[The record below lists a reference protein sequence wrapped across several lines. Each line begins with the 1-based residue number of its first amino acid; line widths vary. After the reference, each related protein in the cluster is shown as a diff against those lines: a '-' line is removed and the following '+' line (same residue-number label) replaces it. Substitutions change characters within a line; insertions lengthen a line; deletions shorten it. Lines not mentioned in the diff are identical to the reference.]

1 MKVEF
6 TIKLSKEEIIEL
18 IERAKMVNHN
28 IQLLEEMGLDGLDIA
43 DKFSQESILFY
54 IAEEF
59 CNWDPDGFWDL
70 VYNDDLSAEEIYNIV
85 MGPCLDDVM

>member
-1 MKVEF
+1 MEF
-6 TIKLSKEEIIEL
+6 IIKLNKEKIIEL

-28 IQLLEEMGLDGLDIA
+28 IWLLEEMGLDGLDIA
-43 DKFSQESILFY
+43 DKFSQESILNY

-70 VYNDDLSAEEIYNIV
+70 VYNEDLSAEEVYNIV
-85 MGPCLDDVM
+85 VSPCLEDVM